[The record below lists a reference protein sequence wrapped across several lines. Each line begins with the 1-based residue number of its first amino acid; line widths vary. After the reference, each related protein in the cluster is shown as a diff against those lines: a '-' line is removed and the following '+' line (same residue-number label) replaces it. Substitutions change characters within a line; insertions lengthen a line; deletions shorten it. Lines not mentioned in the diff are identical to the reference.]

1 MILFRE
7 GGKMILTQNSGMIM
21 GPITKL
27 LGFIFNAIY
36 NLFYGMG
43 VESIALSIVVFT
55 IIVRLLLFPF
65 NIKQTRS
72 SKIQQYL
79 KDDFQKITKKY
90 KGKKDQES
98 MFAQQKETRELQ
110 EKYGIKMTQ
119 GCLTSLI
126 QFPVFI
132 GLYNVIQ
139 NIPAYVPKVKALYE
153 PIATAIYNSDK
164 AYTVLQKFVE
174 ECKPPRFAVKQ
185 LVEFTSSTN
194 ISSDEGVKALNSIID
209 MLYKCNNDLFA
220 KLGEVFSSNP
230 QVAEVISQNQDAI
243 SRVNHFIFGINLTE
257 APGFKLTPA
266 LLIPILSFVCQLLA
280 MIVTPTNETG
290 DPQQDAQMKSMR
302 RSMYFMPLMSF
313 AVTVSAPAGL
323 GIYWAVSA
331 FISFL
336 ITVLTNVYY
345 DHVDMEKIV
354 EKAQIKA
361 AKNIEKRKAS
371 GKKTFMEKFQ
381 EAAMGADPSAED
393 SSSTNKNLSKYSNMN
408 LRNFD
413 NEADDSADSSD
424 SSDSD
429 ADNSNATVSSSRP
442 KKGSLADRANAV
454 KRFNDTGVN

>member
-1 MILFRE
+1 
-7 GGKMILTQNSGMIM
+7 MILTQNSGMIM

-55 IIVRLLLFPF
+55 IVVRLLMFPL

-79 KDDFQKITKKY
+79 KPEFNKITKKY

-98 MFAQQKETRELQ
+98 MLAQQKETRELQ

-119 GCLTSLI
+119 GCLTSLL
-126 QFPVFI
+126 QFPIFI

-139 NIPAYVPKVKALYE
+139 NIPAYVGKVRALYE

-164 AYTVLQKFVE
+164 AYTILSSFVTDN
-174 ECKPPRFAVKQ
+174 KISRLSSKLA
-185 LVEFTSSTN
+185 EFSSTTS
-194 ISSDEGVKALNSIID
+194 ISSEEGVKTFNSIID
-209 MLYKCNNDLFA
+209 ILYRCNDDLFA
-220 KLGEVFSSNP
+220 KLGEVFSANP
-230 QVAEVISQNQDAI
+230 DVAAAIAQNQADI
-243 SRVNHFIFGINLTE
+243 SRVNHFLFGINLTE

-280 MIVTPTNETG
+280 MLVTPMNETG

-323 GIYWAVSA
+323 GIYWAMSA

-336 ITVLTNVYY
+336 ITVLQNVYY
-345 DHVDMEKIV
+345 NHVDMEKIV
-354 EKAQIKA
+354 QKAQEKA

-371 GKKTFMEKFQ
+371 GKKSLMEKFQ
-381 EAAMGADPSAED
+381 EAAMGGDPSQEEKT
-393 SSSTNKNLSKYSNMN
+393 TNKNLSKYSNMN

-413 NEADDSADSSD
+413 SEADT
-424 SSDSD
+424 SDSD
-429 ADNSNATVSSSRP
+429 SDDSDMDTDEGSNTANVSGGP
-442 KKGSLADRANAV
+442 KKGSLADKANAV

>member
-1 MILFRE
+1 
-7 GGKMILTQNSGMIM
+7 MILTQNSGMIM

-98 MFAQQKETRELQ
+98 MLAQQKETRELQ

-174 ECKPPRFAVKQ
+174 ECKPPRFVVKQ
-185 LVEFTSSTN
+185 LVEFTSSTS

-209 MLYKCNNDLFA
+209 LLYKCN
-220 KLGEVFSSNP
+220 
-230 QVAEVISQNQDAI
+230 
-243 SRVNHFIFGINLTE
+243 
-257 APGFKLTPA
+257 
-266 LLIPILSFVCQLLA
+266 
-280 MIVTPTNETG
+280 IVLYMLVP
-290 DPQQDAQMKSMR
+290 
-302 RSMYFMPLMSF
+302 
-313 AVTVSAPAGL
+313 
-323 GIYWAVSA
+323 
-331 FISFL
+331 
-336 ITVLTNVYY
+336 
-345 DHVDMEKIV
+345 
-354 EKAQIKA
+354 
-361 AKNIEKRKAS
+361 
-371 GKKTFMEKFQ
+371 
-381 EAAMGADPSAED
+381 
-393 SSSTNKNLSKYSNMN
+393 
-408 LRNFD
+408 
-413 NEADDSADSSD
+413 
-424 SSDSD
+424 
-429 ADNSNATVSSSRP
+429 
-442 KKGSLADRANAV
+442 
-454 KRFNDTGVN
+454 

>member
-1 MILFRE
+1 
-7 GGKMILTQNSGMIM
+7 MILTQNSGMIM
-21 GPITKL
+21 GPVTKL

-55 IIVRLLLFPF
+55 IIVRLLIFPF

-98 MFAQQKETRELQ
+98 MLAQQKETRELQ

-174 ECKPPRFAVKQ
+174 ECKPPRFVVKQ
-185 LVEFTSSTN
+185 LVEFTSSTS

-220 KLGEVFSSNP
+220 KLGEVFSANP